1 MRAVVGEAIAKARL
15 KDGDRARIAIGFGLA
30 GIEDPTDAARV
41 VEAFPGYRLV
51 RAANDAVTACIGAH
65 AGADGGL
72 VIAGTGSAAI
82 ARVRGK
88 ETIIGG
94 RGFTIG
100 DDGAGAHIG
109 LDAVRA
115 AMRAFDRLGPASAL
129 TSDII
134 AHFNGNSV
142 AMMRWARHATPGDF
156 GAFAPGVFS
165 HAADGDR
172 VALEIAARAARAIG
186 ALARGA
192 VSLGAERVALVG
204 GAGEAMLPYLEP
216 EIAALL
222 SPPLHD
228 ASDGAILMA
237 GGVIAAQRRSR
248 AMKVLAGA
256 RIFDGERLRDDCAL
270 VIEGGSIRALTLF
283 DDRPRGGEQVDLDGG
298 ILSPGFIDWQINGGG
313 GVLFNGD
320 PTVEGIA
327 AIAAAHRRAGV
338 TGFLPTVVTDAPRV
352 LTQALAAAREA
363 QKRVPGALGIHV
375 EGPFIDP
382 RRKGVHPPEFI
393 RPMAGK
399 GRRRADRRA
408 RGRHGGHA
416 CPGLGPAR
424 ADRAPGE
431 VGDCR
436 QPRPFRR
443 QRRGSGKRLRR
454 RGDRGHP
461 SL

>member
-1 MRAVVGEAIAKARL
+1 MTGGALTLGVDGGATRCRARLRDADGKTLAEASGAAANIHVDFAAAIAVLRAVVGETIAKAGL
-15 KDGDRARIAIGFGLA
+15 EDGDRARIAIGFGLA

-41 VEAFPGYRLV
+41 VEAFPGYQIV

-88 ETIIGG
+88 EIIIGG

-134 AHFNGNSV
+134 VHFNGDSV

-165 HAADGDR
+165 RAAEGDR
-172 VALEIAARAARAIG
+172 IALEIAARAARAIG

-237 GGVIAAQRRSR
+237 GGVIAAQR
-248 AMKVLAGA
+248 
-256 RIFDGERLRDDCAL
+256 E
-270 VIEGGSIRALTLF
+270 
-283 DDRPRGGEQVDLDGG
+283 
-298 ILSPGFIDWQINGGG
+298 
-313 GVLFNGD
+313 
-320 PTVEGIA
+320 A
-327 AIAAAHRRAGV
+327 A
-338 TGFLPTVVTDAPRV
+338 
-352 LTQALAAAREA
+352 Q
-363 QKRVPGALGIHV
+363 
-375 EGPFIDP
+375 
-382 RRKGVHPPEFI
+382 
-393 RPMAGK
+393 
-399 GRRRADRRA
+399 
-408 RGRHGGHA
+408 
-416 CPGLGPAR
+416 
-424 ADRAPGE
+424 
-431 VGDCR
+431 
-436 QPRPFRR
+436 
-443 QRRGSGKRLRR
+443 
-454 RGDRGHP
+454 
-461 SL
+461 

>member
-1 MRAVVGEAIAKARL
+1 MTGGALTLGVDGGATRCRARLRDADGKTLAEASGAAANIHVDFAAAIAVLRAVVGEAIAKAGL
-15 KDGDRARIAIGFGLA
+15 ADGDRARIAIGFGLA
-30 GIEDPTDAARV
+30 GIEDPSDAARV

-134 AHFNGNSV
+134 AHFNGDSV

-165 HAADGDR
+165 RAAEGDR
-172 VALEIAARAARAIG
+172 IALEIAARAARAIG
-186 ALARGA
+186 ALTRGA

-237 GGVIAAQRRSR
+237 GGVIAAQR
-248 AMKVLAGA
+248 
-256 RIFDGERLRDDCAL
+256 E
-270 VIEGGSIRALTLF
+270 
-283 DDRPRGGEQVDLDGG
+283 
-298 ILSPGFIDWQINGGG
+298 
-313 GVLFNGD
+313 
-320 PTVEGIA
+320 A
-327 AIAAAHRRAGV
+327 A
-338 TGFLPTVVTDAPRV
+338 
-352 LTQALAAAREA
+352 Q
-363 QKRVPGALGIHV
+363 
-375 EGPFIDP
+375 
-382 RRKGVHPPEFI
+382 
-393 RPMAGK
+393 
-399 GRRRADRRA
+399 
-408 RGRHGGHA
+408 
-416 CPGLGPAR
+416 
-424 ADRAPGE
+424 
-431 VGDCR
+431 
-436 QPRPFRR
+436 
-443 QRRGSGKRLRR
+443 
-454 RGDRGHP
+454 
-461 SL
+461 